1 MVTGGKREEDS
12 SVARR
17 EMALVSGNIF
27 LPHDGFVTE
36 IQSIL
41 HLKASSTIKDN

>member
-1 MVTGGKREEDS
+1 MVTGGKREDS
-12 SVARR
+12 SVARK

-27 LPHDGFVTE
+27 LPHDDFVTE